1 MGEYK
6 VDRLHDEYRA
16 KFIGHLLRDV
26 NALDLMIER
35 GMIESGIRRMGAEQ
49 EFCLVKPDYS
59 PSTYAVDVL
68 REINDPHFTTELA
81 VYNLEANLDPLE
93 IKGNCFTQTHQQLT
107 SLIDQARE
115 AAKRFDNK
123 LILTGILP
131 TIRRRELDLTYLTPI
146 TRYLQLNDIMREMRG
161 SDFSLHL
168 RGVDELTLLHE
179 SILFEACNT
188 SFQVHLQLDPEDMVQ
203 SYNWAQAIAGPV
215 LSVCTNSPLLLGR
228 ELWSETRIALFQ
240 QSVDIRNTAS
250 TSLDREARVSFGT
263 EWLKDSITNIFK
275 DDIARHTMILSTELN
290 EDSMSLVEQGDVPT
304 LRALRIHNGTIYRW
318 NRPCYG
324 VANGKAHLRI
334 ENRYIPSGPTLTDE
348 IANFAFWI
356 GLMLGRP
363 AQYDNVHDLMDFR
376 DAKANFIKAAR
387 CGKESQMYWMGKVI
401 PAAELIRK
409 ELLPIA
415 YNGLRK
421 AGVDEEDII
430 QYLSVIELRNNRITG
445 SQWMV
450 SAYRNFRQTL
460 KRDDA
465 LKALTEVIGEQQQ
478 ADKPLHTWSV
488 PISPPSHYPKYNTKL
503 AHEIMTTDVFT
514 VRPQDHADL
523 VRHVMQWKNI
533 HHVPVVNAKDGI
545 VGLLSS
551 KNLEHIDTSIESA
564 TKVEDIMQTEV
575 STAPPEMNADEA
587 ARMMMERK
595 IGCLPIVHQ
604 EKLVGIITRND
615 IVTRLQ

>member
-59 PSTYAVDVL
+59 PSTYAIDVL
-68 REINDPHFTTELA
+68 KEINDPHFTTELA
-81 VYNLEANLDPLE
+81 VYNLEANLDPIE
-93 IKGNCFTQTHQQLT
+93 IKGNCFEQTHQQLT
-107 SLIDQARE
+107 SLIDHARE
-115 AAKRFDNK
+115 AARRFDNK
-123 LILTGILP
+123 VILTGILP
-131 TIRRRELDLTYLTPI
+131 TIRRRELELTYLTPI

-188 SFQVHLQLDPEDMVQ
+188 SFQLHLQLDPDDMVQ

-263 EWLKDSITNIFK
+263 EWLKESITNIFK

-290 EDSMSLVEQGDVPT
+290 EDSMAMVTQGEVPA
-304 LRALRIHNGTIYRW
+304 LHALRTHNGTIYRW

-363 AQYDNVHDLMDFR
+363 TQYDNTQELMDFR

-387 CGKESQMYWMGKVI
+387 CGKESQMHWMGKVM
-401 PAAELIRK
+401 PAADLIRK

-421 AGVDEEDII
+421 AAVDEEDITR
-430 QYLSVIELRNNRITG
+430 YLSIIELRNNRMTG
-445 SQWMV
+445 SQWTV
-450 SAYRNFRQTL
+450 NTYRNFRQTL

-465 LKALTEVIGEQQQ
+465 LKALTEVIGEQQLG
-478 ADKPLHTWSV
+478 DKPLHTWNV
-488 PISPPSHYPKYNTKL
+488 PVSPPSHYPKYNTKV

-514 VRPQDHADL
+514 VGPQDHADL
-523 VRHVMQWKNI
+523 VRHIMQWKNI
-533 HHVPVVNAKDGI
+533 HHVPVVNASDGI

-551 KNLEHIDTSIESA
+551 KNLEDIDTSIESA
-564 TKVEDIMQTEV
+564 TRVEDIMQTEV
-575 STAPPEMNADEA
+575 ITALPEMNADEA
-587 ARMMMERK
+587 ARIMMEQK
-595 IGCLPIVHQ
+595 IGCLPIVYND
-604 EKLVGIITRND
+604 KLVGIITRND

>member
-59 PSTYAVDVL
+59 PSTYAIDVL
-68 REINDPHFTTELA
+68 KEINDPHFTTELA
-81 VYNLEANLDPLE
+81 VYNLEANLDPIE
-93 IKGNCFTQTHQQLT
+93 IKGNCFEQTHQQLT
-107 SLIDQARE
+107 SLIDHARE
-115 AAKRFDNK
+115 AARRFDNK
-123 LILTGILP
+123 VILTGILP
-131 TIRRRELDLTYLTPI
+131 TIRRRELELTYLTPI

-188 SFQVHLQLDPEDMVQ
+188 SFQLHLQLNPDDMVQ

-263 EWLKDSITNIFK
+263 EWLKESITNIFK

-290 EDSMSLVEQGDVPT
+290 EDSMAMVTQGDVPA
-304 LRALRIHNGTIYRW
+304 LHALRTHNGTIYRW

-363 AQYDNVHDLMDFR
+363 TQYDNTQELMDFR

-387 CGKESQMYWMGKVI
+387 CGKESQMHWMGKVM
-401 PAAELIRK
+401 PAADLIRK

-421 AGVDEEDII
+421 AAVDEEDITR
-430 QYLSVIELRNNRITG
+430 YLSIIELRNNRMTG
-445 SQWMV
+445 SQWTV
-450 SAYRNFRQTL
+450 NTYRNFRQTL

-465 LKALTEVIGEQQQ
+465 LKALTEVIGEQQLG
-478 ADKPLHTWSV
+478 DKPLHTWNV
-488 PISPPSHYPKYNTKL
+488 PVSPPSHYPKYNTKV

-514 VRPQDHADL
+514 VGPQDHADL
-523 VRHVMQWKNI
+523 VRHIMQWKNI
-533 HHVPVVNAKDGI
+533 HHVPVVNASRGI

-551 KNLEHIDTSIESA
+551 KNLEDIDTSIESA
-564 TKVEDIMQTEV
+564 TRVEDIMQTEV
-575 STAPPEMNADEA
+575 ITALPEMNADEA
-587 ARMMMERK
+587 ARIMMEQK
-595 IGCLPIVHQ
+595 IGCLPIVYND
-604 EKLVGIITRND
+604 KLVGIITRND

>member
-59 PSTYAVDVL
+59 PSTYAIDVL
-68 REINDPHFTTELA
+68 KEINDPHFTTELA
-81 VYNLEANLDPLE
+81 VYNLEANLDPVE
-93 IKGNCFTQTHQQLT
+93 IKGNCFEQTHQQLT
-107 SLIDQARE
+107 SLIDHARE
-115 AAKRFDNK
+115 AARRFDNK
-123 LILTGILP
+123 VILTGILP
-131 TIRRRELDLTYLTPI
+131 TIRRRELELTYLTPI

-188 SFQVHLQLDPEDMVQ
+188 SFQLHLQLDPDDMVQ

-263 EWLKDSITNIFK
+263 EWLKESITNIFK
-275 DDIARHTMILSTELN
+275 DDIARHTMILSTELK
-290 EDSMSLVEQGDVPT
+290 EDSMAMVTQGEVPA
-304 LRALRIHNGTIYRW
+304 LHALRIHNGTIYRW

-363 AQYDNVHDLMDFR
+363 TQYDNTQELMDFR

-387 CGKESQMYWMGKVI
+387 CGKESQMHWMGKVM
-401 PAAELIRK
+401 PAADLIRK

-421 AGVDEEDII
+421 AAVDDEDITR
-430 QYLSVIELRNNRITG
+430 YLSIIELRNNRMTG
-445 SQWMV
+445 SQWTV
-450 SAYRNFRQTL
+450 NTYRNFRQTL

-465 LKALTEVIGEQQQ
+465 LKALTEVIGEQQLG
-478 ADKPLHTWSV
+478 DKPLHTWNV
-488 PISPPSHYPKYNTKL
+488 PVSPPSHYPKYNTKV

-514 VRPQDHADL
+514 VGPQDHADL
-523 VRHVMQWKNI
+523 VRHIMRWKNI
-533 HHVPVVNAKDGI
+533 HHVPVVNASDGI

-551 KNLEHIDTSIESA
+551 KNLEDIDTSIESA
-564 TKVEDIMQTEV
+564 TRVEDIMQTEV
-575 STAPPEMNADEA
+575 ITALPEMNAEEA
-587 ARMMMERK
+587 ARIMMEQK
-595 IGCLPIVHQ
+595 IGCLPIVYND
-604 EKLVGIITRND
+604 KLVGIITRND

>member
-59 PSTYAVDVL
+59 PSTYAIDVL
-68 REINDPHFTTELA
+68 KEINDPHFTTELA
-81 VYNLEANLDPLE
+81 VYNLEANLDPIE
-93 IKGNCFTQTHQQLT
+93 IKGNCFEQTHQQLT
-107 SLIDQARE
+107 SLIDHARE
-115 AAKRFDNK
+115 AARRFDNK
-123 LILTGILP
+123 VILTGILP
-131 TIRRRELDLTYLTPI
+131 TIRRRELELTYLTPI

-188 SFQVHLQLDPEDMVQ
+188 SFQLHLQLDPDDMVQ

-263 EWLKDSITNIFK
+263 EWLKESITNIFK

-290 EDSMSLVEQGDVPT
+290 EDSMAMVTQGEVPA
-304 LRALRIHNGTIYRW
+304 LHALRTHNGTIYRW

-363 AQYDNVHDLMDFR
+363 TQYDNTQELMDFR

-387 CGKESQMYWMGKVI
+387 CGKESQMHWMGKVM
-401 PAAELIRK
+401 PAADLIRK

-421 AGVDEEDII
+421 AAVDEEDITR
-430 QYLSVIELRNNRITG
+430 YLSIIELRNNRITG
-445 SQWMV
+445 SQWTV
-450 SAYRNFRQTL
+450 NTYRNFRQTL

-465 LKALTEVIGEQQQ
+465 LKALTEVIGEQQLG
-478 ADKPLHTWSV
+478 DKPLHTWNV
-488 PISPPSHYPKYNTKL
+488 PVSPPSHYPKYNTKV

-514 VRPQDHADL
+514 VGPQDHADL
-523 VRHVMQWKNI
+523 VRHIMQWKNI
-533 HHVPVVNAKDGI
+533 HHVPVVNASDGI

-551 KNLEHIDTSIESA
+551 KNLEDIDTSIESA
-564 TKVEDIMQTEV
+564 TRVEDIMQTEV
-575 STAPPEMNADEA
+575 ITALPEMNADEA
-587 ARMMMERK
+587 ARIMMEQK
-595 IGCLPIVHQ
+595 IGCLPIVYND
-604 EKLVGIITRND
+604 KLVGIITRND

>member
-59 PSTYAVDVL
+59 PSTYAIDVL
-68 REINDPHFTTELA
+68 KEINDPHFTTELA
-81 VYNLEANLDPLE
+81 VYNLEANLDPIE
-93 IKGNCFTQTHQQLT
+93 IKGNCFEQTHQQLT
-107 SLIDQARE
+107 SLIDHARE
-115 AAKRFDNK
+115 AARRFDNK
-123 LILTGILP
+123 VILTGILP
-131 TIRRRELDLTYLTPI
+131 TIRRRELELTYLTPI

-188 SFQVHLQLDPEDMVQ
+188 SFQLHLQLDPDDMVQ

-263 EWLKDSITNIFK
+263 EWLKESITNIFK

-290 EDSMSLVEQGDVPT
+290 EDSMAMVTQGEVPA
-304 LRALRIHNGTIYRW
+304 LHALRTHNGTIYRW

-363 AQYDNVHDLMDFR
+363 TQYDNTQELMDFR

-387 CGKESQMYWMGKVI
+387 CGKESQMHWMGKVM
-401 PAAELIRK
+401 PAADLIRK

-421 AGVDEEDII
+421 AAVDEEDITR
-430 QYLSVIELRNNRITG
+430 YLSIIELRNNRMTG
-445 SQWMV
+445 SQWTV
-450 SAYRNFRQTL
+450 NTYRNFRQTL

-465 LKALTEVIGEQQQ
+465 LKALTEVIGEQQLG
-478 ADKPLHTWSV
+478 DKPLHTWNV
-488 PISPPSHYPKYNTKL
+488 PVSPPSHYPKYNTKV

-514 VRPQDHADL
+514 VGPQDHANL
-523 VRHVMQWKNI
+523 VRHIMQWKNI
-533 HHVPVVNAKDGI
+533 HHVPVVNASDGI

-551 KNLEHIDTSIESA
+551 KNLEDIDTSIESA
-564 TKVEDIMQTEV
+564 TRVEDIMQTEV
-575 STAPPEMNADEA
+575 ITALPEMNADEA
-587 ARMMMERK
+587 ARIMMEQK
-595 IGCLPIVHQ
+595 IGCLPIVYND
-604 EKLVGIITRND
+604 KLVGIITRND